1 MIKKYG
7 SLITSFALLAALTQ
21 PTLADPVDWV
31 NLYIGTGS
39 GPVGYGRTMPFVTP
53 PFGMTNWT
61 AQTRQNHQPG
71 LSYKYQDNTIS
82 GFMGTHQP
90 ALWMGDY
97 GYVTLMPEID
107 SLKPAPADR
116 KLPFN
121 HADETVLPDYHSV
134 TMDAGHT
141 RTIRTELTATSRCA
155 YLRFT
160 FPANDS
166 SLVLIEASRPGI
178 AGYAHVNSADHEI
191 TGYNPDRI
199 DSGLGPLRLPNFK
212 GYFVVQFRKPFA
224 DSGTLPQPATTRPR
238 HRSRRQISH
247 HAGRGHRSAHR
258 RLFHQP

>member
-166 SLVLIEASRPGI
+166 SLVLIEASRLGI
-178 AGYAHVNSADHEI
+178 A
-191 TGYNPDRI
+191 GYNPDRI